1 MKKLIKVETNASI
14 MFVSYDAAEK
24 IARVLDNEET
34 NRGLDIRKVEDD
46 SSWDIYENIED
57 IDSFVG
63 VNDTSDSSVIID
75 TITVDF

>member
-46 SSWDIYENIED
+46 SSWDTYENIED

>member
-46 SSWDIYENIED
+46 SSWDTYENIED

-63 VNDTSDSSVIID
+63 VNDTPDSSVITD

>member
-1 MKKLIKVETNASI
+1 MKKLMKIETNASI

-24 IARVLDNEET
+24 LARVLDNEET

-46 SSWDIYENIED
+46 SSWDTYENIED
-57 IDSFVG
+57 INSFVG
-63 VNDTSDSSVIID
+63 VNDTPDSSVIID